1 MRRSESTLFAKTAQ
15 MAFLSSEISG
25 VDDFFELRAGR
36 KGERKRGRKGGRK
49 SVCLALHTIS
59 SGQTDER
66 ADEQA
71 VEYI

>member
-1 MRRSESTLFAKTAQ
+1 MAVGSEVRRSESTLFAKTAQ

-36 KGERKRGRKGGRK
+36 KGARK

>member
-1 MRRSESTLFAKTAQ
+1 MAVGSEVRRSESTLFAKTAQ

-36 KGERKRGRKGGRK
+36 EKGARK

-59 SGQTDER
+59 SGQTDEQTNKQWNTF
-66 ADEQA
+66 E
-71 VEYI
+71 

>member
-15 MAFLSSEISG
+15 MAFLSSEIYG

-36 KGERKRGRKGGRK
+36 KGERKGGWK